1 MRATG
6 TIGPGWWLQI
16 CRDLNWS
23 QFNPAVAAVSGGP
36 EVFTRK
42 LPEVP
47 NADLVD
53 LLLDADEPT
62 RKLLLFQALRV
73 GDLKKSEAE
82 KLMSQ
87 VVRLERAA
95 MSRRPSVKAA

>member
-1 MRATG
+1 V
-6 TIGPGWWLQI
+6 L
-16 CRDLNWS
+16 
-23 QFNPAVAAVSGGP
+23 
-36 EVFTRK
+36 TRK

-62 RKLLLFQALRV
+62 RKLLLFQALQT

-82 KLMSQ
+82 KLMAQ
-87 VVRLERAA
+87 VVRLEHAAAPRRAKA
-95 MSRRPSVKAA
+95 KAAQQAA

>member
-1 MRATG
+1 V
-6 TIGPGWWLQI
+6 L
-16 CRDLNWS
+16 
-23 QFNPAVAAVSGGP
+23 
-36 EVFTRK
+36 TRK

-62 RKLLLFQALRV
+62 RKLLLFQALQT

-82 KLMSQ
+82 KLMAQ
-87 VVRLERAA
+87 VVRLEQAAAPRRAKA
-95 MSRRPSVKAA
+95 KAAQQAA